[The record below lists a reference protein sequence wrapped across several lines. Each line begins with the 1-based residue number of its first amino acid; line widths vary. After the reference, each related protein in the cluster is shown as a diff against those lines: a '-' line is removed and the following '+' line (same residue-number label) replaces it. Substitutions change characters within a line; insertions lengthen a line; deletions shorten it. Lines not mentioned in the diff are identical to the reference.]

1 MVLPAR
7 FPLCILPTPIG
18 TLSRVSSDFGTE
30 IFIKRDDL
38 TGFAGNGNKGRKLE
52 YLISQIVSNKIDT
65 VVSSGATQSNFLRQ
79 LGAACAVAGIR
90 CVAATMHAPYE
101 EADRKAT
108 GVLTQGGNPML
119 DSIFGIERTLFP
131 DGSWAE
137 LDAHAEDLAARERA
151 KGAKVQVIPLGGSG
165 PMGVL
170 AFYRAAEELGNQ
182 VDQPFGTI
190 ICPSSSGSTHI
201 GLASFFAGSS
211 TKVIGI
217 GCDPEPEML
226 DDLVS
231 LSRSFADA
239 YGLAPAL
246 EASEIDLRLD
256 YVGPG
261 YGVPS
266 EAGTEALNYLARRE
280 GILLDPI
287 YSAKTF
293 AAMLDLLK
301 KRELTGRVLF
311 WHTGGMP
318 ALFAQA
324 ESS

>member
-1 MVLPAR
+1 MVIPAR
-7 FPLCILPTPIG
+7 LPLCILPTPIG
-18 TLSRVSSDFGTE
+18 TLSRVASDFGTE

-38 TGFAGNGNKGRKLE
+38 TGFAGHGNKGRKLE
-52 YLISQIVSNKIDT
+52 YLISEIVAQGIDT

-79 LGAACAVAGIR
+79 LGAACAVVGIR
-90 CVAATMHAPYE
+90 CLAATMHAPYE

-108 GVLTQGGNPML
+108 GILTQGGNPAL
-119 DSIFGIERTLFP
+119 DEIFGLERTLYP
-131 DGSWAE
+131 DGTWAE
-137 LDAHAEDLAARERA
+137 LDAHAEALADDERA
-151 KGAKVQVIPLGGSG
+151 QGAKVHVIPLGGSG
-165 PMGVL
+165 PLGVL
-170 AFYRAAEELGNQ
+170 AFYRAAEELASQ
-182 VDQPFGTI
+182 LTAPVDFI
-190 ICPSSSGSTHI
+190 VCPSSSGSTHI
-201 GLASFFAGSS
+201 GLTSYFLGTS

-226 DDLVS
+226 DDLVD
-231 LSRSFADA
+231 LSQSFSDA

-246 EASEIDLRLD
+246 TPQQIDLRLN

-266 EAGTEALNYLARRE
+266 PEGTEALRYLARRE

-293 AAMLDLLK
+293 AGMLDLLRRK
-301 KRELTGRVLF
+301 EIGGRVLF

-318 ALFAQA
+318 ALFARP
-324 ESS
+324 SD